1 MKTAANKSSY
11 NKLYLVQPEVYNNMK
26 PQLNEVENQELNDL
40 NEKYQEGHE
49 TFEEEKN
56 EEQKSSH
63 DEEINDDA
71 EEVND
76 DVVMDPP
83 TENEKVN
90 NDDPTIPVKEPK
102 IGKPIIPIKMI
113 KKPNGKWSIEKA
125 SEKKV
130 KNFSCKIC
138 ENKRFTTKRSL
149 ERHNVSFHVK
159 KQPIKGAEVIPEVI
173 YPETAS
179 PETVKADEQKKNLK
193 RKHRYNPGDFHL
205 VNNDLKFSKDEPV
218 VKQPK
223 GVSNRVPKRLKAK
236 RKLNDNSN
244 DIKTKEWR
252 WESYSQ

>member
-1 MKTAANKSSY
+1 MK
-11 NKLYLVQPEVYNNMK
+11 
-26 PQLNEVENQELNDL
+26 
-40 NEKYQEGHE
+40 G
-49 TFEEEKN
+49 
-56 EEQKSSH
+56 
-63 DEEINDDA
+63 DEEVNDDA

-90 NDDPTIPVKEPK
+90 DDDPTIPVKESK
-102 IGKPIIPIKMI
+102 IGKPIIPIKMV

-159 KQPIKGAEVIPEVI
+159 KQPIKGADVIPEVI

-179 PETVKADEQKKNLK
+179 PEIVKADERKNLK
-193 RKHRYNPGDFHL
+193 RKHHYNPGDFHL
-205 VNNDLKFSKDEPV
+205 VNNDLKFGKDEPV

-236 RKLNDNSN
+236 RRLNDNSN
-244 DIKTKEWR
+244 DIKKKEWH

>member
-1 MKTAANKSSY
+1 MRSKRVHCKFYTFSKEFFLCNSKSYS
-11 NKLYLVQPEVYNNMK
+11 L
-26 PQLNEVENQELNDL
+26 
-40 NEKYQEGHE
+40 
-49 TFEEEKN
+49 F
-56 EEQKSSH
+56 SSWTPTSPFYVKG
-63 DEEINDDA
+63 DEEVNDDA

>member
-1 MKTAANKSSY
+1 
-11 NKLYLVQPEVYNNMK
+11 
-26 PQLNEVENQELNDL
+26 
-40 NEKYQEGHE
+40 
-49 TFEEEKN
+49 
-56 EEQKSSH
+56 
-63 DEEINDDA
+63 
-71 EEVND
+71 
-76 DVVMDPP
+76 MDPP

-236 RKLNDNSN
+236 R
-244 DIKTKEWR
+244 
-252 WESYSQ
+252 

>member
-1 MKTAANKSSY
+1 MRSKRVHCKFYTFSKEFFLCNSKSY
-11 NKLYLVQPEVYNNMK
+11 PL
-26 PQLNEVENQELNDL
+26 
-40 NEKYQEGHE
+40 
-49 TFEEEKN
+49 F
-56 EEQKSSH
+56 SSWTPTSPFYVKG
-63 DEEINDDA
+63 DEEVNDDA

-252 WESYSQ
+252 WESY

>member
-1 MKTAANKSSY
+1 MRSKRVHCKFYTFSKEFFLYNSKSYS
-11 NKLYLVQPEVYNNMK
+11 L
-26 PQLNEVENQELNDL
+26 
-40 NEKYQEGHE
+40 
-49 TFEEEKN
+49 F
-56 EEQKSSH
+56 SSWTPTSPFYVKG
-63 DEEINDDA
+63 DEEVNDDA